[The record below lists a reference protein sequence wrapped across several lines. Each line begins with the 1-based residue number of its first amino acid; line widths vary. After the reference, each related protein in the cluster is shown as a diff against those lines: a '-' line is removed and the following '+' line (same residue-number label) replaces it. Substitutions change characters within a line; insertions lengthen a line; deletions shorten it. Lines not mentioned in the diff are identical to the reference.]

1 MGTMRILIME
11 DDQKAARVL
20 ANGLREEGFVVDIAP
35 NGEVGD
41 AMARRHSYEAI
52 VLDWLLPDTSGIL
65 VCRDLRASGIST
77 PIVLISARGS
87 VKDRVTG
94 LNTGA
99 DDYLTKPFTFE
110 ELLARLRA
118 LVRRSPMTRQTVL
131 RAADLTLDP
140 VSHRVTRSGNRIN
153 LTRTEYAILAVLM
166 RHVEEVVSRTRLM
179 ESVWGTPPDSR
190 SVLDVH
196 VSHLRRKIDVAG
208 TVLLIH
214 TIRGSGYL
222 VGRQGYPRASGD
234 TPRQGRRPSPVG
246 PSSASDQTR
255 PQDPGASKGRSN
267 ITGTGMGGT
276 ACIPDEPPDVC
287 ARPTSVGTASRVAHM
302 RDHVHDVTWYI

>member
-1 MGTMRILIME
+1 MRILIME

-35 NGEVGD
+35 NGAVGE
-41 AMARRHSYEAI
+41 AMARAHSYEAI
-52 VLDWLLPDTSGIL
+52 VLDWLLPDTSGIV

-77 PIVLISARGS
+77 PILLISARGS

-131 RAADLTLDP
+131 RVADLTLDP
-140 VSHRVTRSGNRIN
+140 VSHRVTRSGKRIN
-153 LTRTEYAILAVLM
+153 VTRTEYAILAVLM
-166 RHVEEVVSRTRLM
+166 RHVEEVVGRTRLM
-179 ESVWGTPPDSR
+179 ESVWGTPPDSHN
-190 SVLDVH
+190 VLDVH

-234 TPRQGRRPSPVG
+234 TPGQVGAQAPVG
-246 PSSASDQTR
+246 PSRASDQTR
-255 PQDPGASKGRSN
+255 PPDPGTSKGRSS

-276 ACIPDEPPDVC
+276 ACITRRTARRVGATDVGGSPV
-287 ARPTSVGTASRVAHM
+287 ARRTHEGSRP
-302 RDHVHDVTWYI
+302 